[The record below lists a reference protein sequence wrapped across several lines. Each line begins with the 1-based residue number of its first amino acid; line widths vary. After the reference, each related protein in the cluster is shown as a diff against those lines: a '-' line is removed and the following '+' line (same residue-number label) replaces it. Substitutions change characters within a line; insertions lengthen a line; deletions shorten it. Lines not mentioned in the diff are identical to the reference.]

1 MLAAV
6 ICLATL
12 CCLLTL
18 GLGLIAGYLVRQY
31 LQDIT
36 PQYSHPEMFDA
47 NGNPLP
53 DEIIAF
59 RFEGNA
65 EHLDEFD
72 D

>member
-6 ICLATL
+6 ISLATL

-18 GLGLIAGYLVRQY
+18 GLGLVIGYLVRQY
-31 LQDIT
+31 LQDVT
-36 PQYSHPEMFDA
+36 PQYSHPEMFDQ

-59 RFEGNA
+59 RFEGS
-65 EHLDEFD
+65 EHLDEFED
-72 D
+72 

>member
-18 GLGLIAGYLVRQY
+18 GLGIVVGYLVRQY
-31 LQDIT
+31 IHDTT

-59 RFEGNA
+59 RFENS
-65 EHLDEFD
+65 EYLDEFEE
-72 D
+72 